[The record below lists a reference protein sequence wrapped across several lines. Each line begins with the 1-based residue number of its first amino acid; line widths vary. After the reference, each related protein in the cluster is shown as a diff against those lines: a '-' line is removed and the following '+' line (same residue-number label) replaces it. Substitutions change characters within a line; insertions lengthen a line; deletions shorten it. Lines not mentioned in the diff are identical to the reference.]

1 MSDKYWKVANKENII
16 SESLSPK
23 PVPKK
28 VNDVENRRKVKNI
41 LLGLKIICNR
51 FNSCSLKTNALNR
64 KSLSDSSQEEFRP
77 IKRRP
82 KPKIGKRFG
91 NARQMTPSKNIS
103 TPANKGI
110 YNFQAL
116 QMVSSR
122 TAIISFFDKG
132 FVYNDFFSRR
142 NVRHFLLFLDSDCWS
157 P

>member
-1 MSDKYWKVANKENII
+1 MSDKYWKVANKENIS

-28 VNDVENRRKVKNI
+28 VNDENRRKVKNI
-41 LLGLKIICNR
+41 FRDLKIINNG
-51 FNSCSLKTNALNR
+51 FNSCFLKTKALNR

-82 KPKIGKRFG
+82 KPKIGKTFG
-91 NARQMTPSKNIS
+91 TARQMTPSKNIS

-122 TAIISFFDKG
+122 TAILSFLTKVLYIIYFYYLKI
-132 FVYNDFFSRR
+132 
-142 NVRHFLLFLDSDCWS
+142 
-157 P
+157 

>member
-1 MSDKYWKVANKENII
+1 MSDKYWKVANKENIS

-41 LLGLKIICNR
+41 LLSLKIICNGY
-51 FNSCSLKTNALNR
+51 NSCSSKTNALNR

-122 TAIISFFDKG
+122 TAITSFFLTK
-132 FVYNDFFSRR
+132 VLYITIFFLGGTC
-142 NVRHFLLFLDSDCWS
+142 VIFCFF
-157 P
+157 